1 MRVSLFLAAAAAT
14 ASQRANE
21 SVDTTV
27 EDLEGKI
34 KDIKQNEESM
44 KKYVPEAY
52 LAKALN
58 QTKSELAALEAK
70 LKDAKLEEQET
81 KETEDEDKKG
91 GTAGTMGTDL
101 LADRDSALAAEAAD
115 DDPTVKALEAKL
127 QAARLK
133 AKKAKEAK
141 LEAARLAQ
149 EKKEKDEQE
158 EEGYWLPA
166 LRLHTALLESAS
178 RCLRCKP

>member
-1 MRVSLFLAAAAAT
+1 MRVSLLLAAAAAT
-14 ASQRANE
+14 AKPANE
-21 SVDTTV
+21 TVSKV

-34 KDIKQNEESM
+34 KVIKQNEESM

-70 LKDAKLEEQET
+70 LKDAKLAEQKT
-81 KETEDEDKKG
+81 KEKEEKDKKV

-127 QAARLK
+127 
-133 AKKAKEAK
+133 
-141 LEAARLAQ
+141 EAARLAQ

-158 EEGYWLPA
+158 RKKKATGSQHYDY
-166 LRLHTALLESAS
+166 
-178 RCLRCKP
+178 